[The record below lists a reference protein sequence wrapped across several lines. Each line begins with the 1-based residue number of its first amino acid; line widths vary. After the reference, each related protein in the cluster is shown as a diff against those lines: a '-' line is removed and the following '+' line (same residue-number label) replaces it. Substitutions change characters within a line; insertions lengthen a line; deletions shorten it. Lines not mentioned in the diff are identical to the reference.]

1 MARSRREF
9 VTLPDGGKQPA
20 EGEAGDRQGGKRRRL
35 TQAERTALSDT
46 RMFNAAMMLI
56 SEHGANRTTL
66 KDICE
71 QAGYSRGL
79 ANYRF
84 GSKEVFLQELL
95 RHFNRAWVDQLK
107 SYTDGRTG
115 LDAFIH
121 AMNALEHF
129 LSEYHRYMRGGYIIW
144 YESIGGD
151 NEVRRQLKRNHE
163 AYRRDVK
170 LWLKQGV
177 EEGSVVASVDADNFA
192 TFYCSFVFGT
202 IYQWLVNPDAIDLP
216 GFFEYVRGMVRKQ
229 LAAAP
234 DPA

>member
-1 MARSRREF
+1 MARSKREF
-9 VTLPDGGKQPA
+9 NLLTEGGAGPVEA
-20 EGEAGDRQGGKRRRL
+20 ESAGSRVGKRRRL

-56 SEHGANRTTL
+56 SEDGANRTTL

-95 RHFNRAWVDQLK
+95 GHFNRAWVEELR

-121 AMNALEHF
+121 AVDALEHF

-151 NEVRRQLKRNHE
+151 NEVRRQLKHNHE

-170 LWLKQGV
+170 RWLQQGV
-177 EEGSVVASVDADNFA
+177 DEGSVAASVDADQFA
-192 TFYCSFVFGT
+192 IFYCSFVFGT
-202 IYQWLVNPDAIDLP
+202 IYQWLVNPEAIDLAS
-216 GFFEYVRGMVRKQ
+216 FFTYFRSMVRDQ
-229 LAAAP
+229 LAS
-234 DPA
+234 

>member
-1 MARSRREF
+1 MPRTRRDRAALTEEKAG
-9 VTLPDGGKQPA
+9 VESAAT
-20 EGEAGDRQGGKRRRL
+20 EGSQDGKRRRL

-46 RMFNAAMMLI
+46 RMFNTAMMLI

-71 QAGYSRGL
+71 KAGYSRGL

-84 GSKEVFLQELL
+84 GSKELFLQELL
-95 RHFNRAWVDQLK
+95 RHFNRAWVDQLR
-107 SYTDGRTG
+107 SYTEGHAG
-115 LDAFIH
+115 LDAFMSAID
-121 AMNALEHF
+121 ALENF

-151 NEVRRQLKRNHE
+151 NEVRRQLKLNHE

-170 LWLKQGV
+170 QWLQEGV
-177 EEGSVVASVDADNFA
+177 EAGSVRADVDVENMA

-202 IYQWLVNPDAIDLP
+202 IYQWLVNPDAINI
-216 GFFEYVRGMVRKQ
+216 GEFFAYFKGLIRSH
-229 LAAAP
+229 LSP
-234 DPA
+234 

>member
-1 MARSRREF
+1 MARTRQKPHRASESE
-9 VTLPDGGKQPA
+9 KPA
-20 EGEAGDRQGGKRRRL
+20 TAAEQGGKRRRL

-56 SEHGANRTTL
+56 SDNGANRTTL

-107 SYTDGRTG
+107 AYTDGRTG
-115 LDAFIH
+115 LDAFLR
-121 AMNALEHF
+121 AVDALENF
-129 LSEYHRYMRGGYIIW
+129 LTEYHRYMRGGYIIW

-163 AYRRDVK
+163 AYRRDVER
-170 LWLKQGV
+170 WLEQGV
-177 EEGSVVASVDADNFA
+177 KEGSVRTGVDASNFA
-192 TFYCSFVFGT
+192 TLYCSFVFGT
-202 IYQWLVNPDAIDLP
+202 IYQWLVNPEAIDLAA
-216 GFFEYVRGMVRKQ
+216 FFEYFRELIRGQ
-229 LAAAP
+229 LEP
-234 DPA
+234 